1 MFFIKHWNMKHQKPG
16 FNYRYAGRFL
26 EEAFSCE
33 SGKIIVGYAVKDE
46 VYVFCI
52 APSGEPCHQ
61 STLKSIMKKKDGRPG
76 SNGTKKNLQ
85 FVGVNG
91 G

>member
-1 MFFIKHWNMKHQKPG
+1 MKPADFYCFTG
-16 FNYRYAGRFL
+16 FWYSFYLALTVSVHLLNSQHVYGTLNGDL
-26 EEAFSCE
+26 ECLLFT
-33 SGKIIVGYAVKDE
+33 
-46 VYVFCI
+46 
-52 APSGEPCHQ
+52 PSGQLCSQ
-61 STLKSIMKKKDGRPG
+61 STLKSIMKKKDGRPD

>member
-1 MFFIKHWNMKHQKPG
+1 MTVEFHVNITFLFNLEPPLCFLFSASGQPG
-16 FNYRYAGRFL
+16 SQN
-26 EEAFSCE
+26 
-33 SGKIIVGYAVKDE
+33 
-46 VYVFCI
+46 
-52 APSGEPCHQ
+52 
-61 STLKSIMKKKDGRPG
+61 TLKSIMKKKDGRPD

>member
-1 MFFIKHWNMKHQKPG
+1 MRKVCSNLFVNHRCGSLPDQNPALMFVLRFVSLVPG
-16 FNYRYAGRFL
+16 AGQP
-26 EEAFSCE
+26 
-33 SGKIIVGYAVKDE
+33 GG
-46 VYVFCI
+46 
-52 APSGEPCHQ
+52 PN
-61 STLKSIMKKKDGRPG
+61 TLKSIMKKKDGRAD

>member
-1 MFFIKHWNMKHQKPG
+1 MCHVVGSGLQCSASP
-16 FNYRYAGRFL
+16 AG
-26 EEAFSCE
+26 
-33 SGKIIVGYAVKDE
+33 
-46 VYVFCI
+46 
-52 APSGEPCHQ
+52 Q
-61 STLKSIMKKKDGRPG
+61 STLKSIMKKKDGRAD